1 VKKAPVLILD
11 DSSSALDMVTDRN
24 LRKALSKL
32 PYHPTV
38 FIVSQRISSVIDC
51 DRIVVLDDGRVA
63 GIGTS
68 DELLAACDTYREIY
82 NTQTRG
88 GSAMSAEKRRKVPS
102 KRLLAMYPN
111 INY

>member
-68 DELLAACDTYREIY
+68 DELLAACDTYREYIIRR
-82 NTQTRG
+82 QGEDRQCRLK
-88 GSAMSAEKRRKVPS
+88 SAERYRQKGCWLCIR
-102 KRLLAMYPN
+102 
-111 INY
+111 I